1 MSSTGSSPQSASY
14 QGNERSETDQ
24 SATPGQ
30 RAAARGGARR
40 PALTPFP
47 SFETISYF
55 RKTCLSISSDIS
67 QVISER
73 PTLLACAAQSAGVP
87 RRAAAG
93 GTAAQLFPRS
103 EAQAASAYPSMWAA
117 ERLSVAPP
125 SVHFLFVT
133 ASPRCQRHAFKCLDQ
148 FSTLSTS
155 EFFYLLDFF
164 PEAFPSDQVEC
175 SRSAPIP
182 RQLRQSTRIRPMGS
196 EADSRASRAP
206 RDTTTR
212 TGSPPAVGNPPS
224 SGLSPPPAVHSE
236 GGKVHVAPPPGR
248 TGADARAGPTCGAG
262 IPAHADDF
270 GQVRSCSNSEK
281 AHCARG

>member
-1 MSSTGSSPQSASY
+1 MRAAHLSTWRQPTAWHTNISTHTHTLTHTHTHTHTHTIADTHKQPHRRVVSSTGSSPQSASY

-67 QVISER
+67 QMISER

-148 FSTLSTS
+148 FSMHSAS
-155 EFFYLLDFF
+155 EFFLWLSSF
-164 PEAFPSDQVEC
+164 PRPS
-175 SRSAPIP
+175 P
-182 RQLRQSTRIRPMGS
+182 LIR
-196 EADSRASRAP
+196 
-206 RDTTTR
+206 
-212 TGSPPAVGNPPS
+212 
-224 SGLSPPPAVHSE
+224 
-236 GGKVHVAPPPGR
+236 
-248 TGADARAGPTCGAG
+248 
-262 IPAHADDF
+262 
-270 GQVRSCSNSEK
+270 
-281 AHCARG
+281 

>member
-155 EFFYLLDFF
+155 EFFRLLEFL
-164 PEAFPSDQVEC
+164 
-175 SRSAPIP
+175 SR
-182 RQLRQSTRIRPMGS
+182 
-196 EADSRASRAP
+196 
-206 RDTTTR
+206 
-212 TGSPPAVGNPPS
+212 
-224 SGLSPPPAVHSE
+224 GLL
-236 GGKVHVAPPPGR
+236 
-248 TGADARAGPTCGAG
+248 
-262 IPAHADDF
+262 
-270 GQVRSCSNSEK
+270 
-281 AHCARG
+281 

>member
-1 MSSTGSSPQSASY
+1 M
-14 QGNERSETDQ
+14 R
-24 SATPGQ
+24 
-30 RAAARGGARR
+30 RRVAARGGARR

-148 FSTLSTS
+148 FSMVSAS
-155 EFFYLLDFF
+155 EFFQFF
-164 PEAFPSDQVEC
+164 PEAFPFDEGALDQHPSHGNC
-175 SRSAPIP
+175 ARAHASARWVAKPTPERAERPGIRPHGRVPLLLWGTHRRPGSHRLLPSIP
-182 RQLRQSTRIRPMGS
+182 KGGKCMWRLLQAGQVQTLALGPRAVPGFRRTQTISARCVRAATAKKRIARGVDTAVVSPCHRIR
-196 EADSRASRAP
+196 
-206 RDTTTR
+206 
-212 TGSPPAVGNPPS
+212 
-224 SGLSPPPAVHSE
+224 
-236 GGKVHVAPPPGR
+236 
-248 TGADARAGPTCGAG
+248 
-262 IPAHADDF
+262 
-270 GQVRSCSNSEK
+270 
-281 AHCARG
+281 